1 MWKKHYS
8 LCTELKQ
15 LAGKFLYLVIINYI
29 NTLQYKERLASI
41 KTKNKKLKK
50 LIQNNTSASQYKV
63 LIINLSNYELSDI
76 ERKELEMG
84 LEYSFVDK
92 SKRLK
97 QQHVVNMEK
106 ISNSA
111 IKCTEDNK
119 LKISMSF

>member
-1 MWKKHYS
+1 M
-8 LCTELKQ
+8 
-15 LAGKFLYLVIINYI
+15 
-29 NTLQYKERLASI
+29 
-41 KTKNKKLKK
+41 
-50 LIQNNTSASQYKV
+50 
-63 LIINLSNYELSDI
+63 NLSNYELSDI